1 MAAYD
6 SLSVII
12 PAYNEEDRILPTVRR
27 IREYLEGRFGDFEII
42 VIDDAS
48 TDATAGLVEREIGET
63 GNLRLLR
70 NAANLGKGGAVKK
83 GMLSSRGSLC
93 LMSDAD
99 LSVPIEEM
107 EKLLPHLEGG
117 YHIAIGSKSR
127 EGAEMVV
134 KQPWYREK
142 MGRVFNLVVRLLLVG
157 DFRDTQCGFKL
168 FRGDVARDVFVK
180 TSIEGF
186 SFDVEVLYIA
196 LKQGYRVKEVPMRLV
211 NSPAS
216 RVKLFRDPLMM
227 FLDLLKIRLKRF
239 RA

>member
-1 MAAYD
+1 MAAYE
-6 SLSVII
+6 SISVII

-27 IREYLEGRFGDFEII
+27 VREYLEDRFGDFEII
-42 VIDDAS
+42 VVDDAS
-48 TDATAGLVEREIGET
+48 ADATAEVVEREGREQ
-63 GNLRLLR
+63 GNMRLLR
-70 NAANLGKGGAVKK
+70 NDANLGKGGAVKK
-83 GMLSSRGSLC
+83 GMLSSRGALC

-107 EKLLPHLEGG
+107 EKLLPHLEEGF
-117 YHIAIGSKSR
+117 HIAIGSKSR

-168 FRGDVARDVFVK
+168 FRGDVARDVFGK
-180 TSIEGF
+180 TAIEGF

-196 LKQGYRVKEVPMRLV
+196 LKQGYRVKEVPVRLI
-211 NSPAS
+211 NSPTS
-216 RVKLFRDPLMM
+216 RVRLFRDPLMM
-227 FLDLLKIRLKRF
+227 FLDLLKIRLKRL

>member
-27 IREYLEGRFGDFEII
+27 VREYLEGRFGDFEII

-48 TDATAGLVEREIGET
+48 TDATAELVEREIREP

-70 NAANLGKGGAVKK
+70 NAVNLGKGGAVKK

-99 LSVPIEEM
+99 LSTPIEEL
-107 EKLLPHLEGG
+107 EKLLPYLEGG
-117 YHIAIGSKSR
+117 YHIAIGSRGRK
-127 EGAEMVV
+127 GAEILVR
-134 KQPWYREK
+134 QPWYREK
-142 MGRVFNLVVRLLLVG
+142 MGKVFNLVVRLLLVG

-168 FRGDVARDVFVK
+168 FRGNVARDVFVK
-180 TSIEGF
+180 TAIEGF

-196 LKQGYRVKEVPMRLV
+196 LKQGYRVKEVPVRWV

-216 RVKLFRDPLMM
+216 RVRLFRDPLMM